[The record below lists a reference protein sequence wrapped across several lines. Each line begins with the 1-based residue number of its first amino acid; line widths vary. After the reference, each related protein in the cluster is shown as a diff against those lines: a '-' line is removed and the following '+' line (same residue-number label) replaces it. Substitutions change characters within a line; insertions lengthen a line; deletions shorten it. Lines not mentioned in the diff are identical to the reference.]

1 MPVIRTRR
9 PGTSA
14 GALGAGARPTGALG
28 GAAARPG
35 ALRARRRQPLLD
47 GVEAATDRP
56 QLGAQ
61 VAQVIRGCGPP
72 LLDRPAHPVA
82 YRLGA
87 GLGALHQLVDRVL
100 RPRAGG
106 LGALARDLKGAVD
119 RLPDCVGQ
127 ALRRWLAVRHGGD
140 QSSISSAPS
149 WPRRSI

>member
-28 GAAARPG
+28 AGARPTGALGGAADRPG
-35 ALRARRRQPLLD
+35 ALGARRRQPLLD
-47 GVEAATDRP
+47 RVEPAPDRP

-61 VAQVIRGCGPP
+61 VAQVTRGRGPP

-87 GLGALHQLVDRVL
+87 GLGALHQ
-100 RPRAGG
+100 
-106 LGALARDLKGAVD
+106 
-119 RLPDCVGQ
+119 
-127 ALRRWLAVRHGGD
+127 
-140 QSSISSAPS
+140 
-149 WPRRSI
+149 